1 MMIYEFG
8 GHTPVAPD
16 GDAWVAPT
24 AVLLGNVCLARNASV
39 WFGAVLRGDN
49 GPIYIGEGS
58 NVQDV
63 CVLHSAPGCPINV
76 GRSCSI
82 GHSAVLHGCN
92 IGDYSLIGI
101 GAIILDG
108 AHIGRNCVIGAG
120 AFVPRGKRIP
130 DNSVVLGAPGR
141 IVRQLDESDAKDQK
155 RRAFAY
161 EIKWRRFMD
170 EAVEISDTAETV
182 DIVEAEDAR
191 FNSTRH
197 PVANIQNFGCLS

>member
-1 MMIYEFG
+1 MIYQFG

-24 AVLLGNVCLARNASV
+24 AVLLGNVYLGRNASV

-63 CVLHSAPGCPINV
+63 CVLHSAPGYPINV
-76 GRSCSI
+76 GKSCSI
-82 GHSAVLHGCN
+82 GHSAVLHGCD
-92 IGDYSLIGI
+92 IGDYCLIGI

-108 AHIGRNCVIGAG
+108 ARIGRNCVIGAG
-120 AFVPRGKRIP
+120 AFIPRYKQIP

-141 IVRQLDESDAKDQK
+141 VVRQLDESDANEQK
-155 RRAFAY
+155 RRALAY
-161 EIKWRRFMD
+161 EIKWRRFLED
-170 EAVEISDTAETV
+170 AVEISGAAETV

-191 FNSTRH
+191 FNTQQSLIPT
-197 PVANIQNFGCLS
+197 IQNLGCLS